1 MQNLAPVL
9 ASLNGLAA
17 GVFLLSAFGLLA
29 TRQIQ
34 GCVRFFRLQS
44 FALVGSIFLIA
55 IGTPVPDLIAV
66 AFLDLAIKPLLIPW
80 LLRRYVPEEI
90 FRHREI
96 EQVFNIPS
104 SLLIAL
110 ILTLAAYFLAAPLPL
125 AAVTMANINVPVG
138 LAGLLLG
145 TFMLAARREAVPQ
158 LIGIFAIE
166 NGSLLAGIAI
176 APRLPLVAEM
186 AFPFD
191 MLIIA
196 LVIGILTRIT
206 HERVGTTEIGALHTL
221 REGSAK

>member
-1 MQNLAPVL
+1 MEKLSSGF

-29 TRQIQ
+29 TRQMQ
-34 GCVRFFRLQS
+34 GCLRFFRLQS
-44 FALVGSIFLIA
+44 LALVASIFLIA
-55 IGTPVPDLIAV
+55 IGMRVPDLIVV
-66 AFLDLAIKPLLIPW
+66 ALLDLAIKPLLIPW
-80 LLRRYVPEEI
+80 LLRRYVREEV
-90 FRHREI
+90 FRRREI

-110 ILTLAAYFLAAPLPL
+110 ALTMAAYFLAALLPPAS
-125 AAVTMANINVPVG
+125 AAMDNINLPVG

-145 TFMLAARREAVPQ
+145 AYTLAARREAVPQ
-158 LIGIFAIE
+158 LIGIFGIE
-166 NGSLLAGIAI
+166 NGSLFAGIAI

-206 HERVGTTEIGALHTL
+206 QERVGTTEVGALRSL
-221 REGSAK
+221 SEGEAQ